1 MNIAD
6 IAKMA
11 GVSNAAVSRYFNNGY
26 ISEEKKEAIRK
37 VVEETGY
44 RPSVQAQTLRTKKTK
59 MIGVIIPKIASL
71 TIGSV
76 VEGIMEVLNDN
87 NYQMLLADTSNNP
100 EKELEYLSVFKDKQ
114 VDGVILVATV
124 LTADHKRVLRG
135 MKVPVVIVGQRLSGW
150 SCVYHN
156 DYHCMRDMTKL
167 FLDKGCKK
175 LGYIGVSHCD
185 KAAGLARYQGF
196 CDAIT
201 EEGRGEIEHYESISE
216 FSLNSG
222 YEKAKELIAQCPDL
236 DGMVCATDNI
246 SLGAMQ
252 ALKELGYRIP
262 EDICLSGHGNA
273 IYTGVTTPAITT
285 AQYSYHESGSTGAEM
300 LIDLL
305 TKKEAVVKEV
315 MLGYS
320 IIEKESTNR

>member
-1 MNIAD
+1 MNISD

-26 ISEEKKEAIRK
+26 ISETKKEAIRK

-59 MIGVIIPKIASL
+59 MIGVIIPKIASF
-71 TIGSV
+71 TIGSM

-100 EKELEYLSVFKDKQ
+100 QKELEYLNVFKDKQ
-114 VDGVILVATV
+114 VDGVILVATI
-124 LTADHKRVLRG
+124 LSPDHKRILRG

-150 SCVYHN
+150 CCVYHD
-156 DYHCMRDMTKL
+156 DYHCMRDMTRL

-175 LGYIGVSHCD
+175 IGYIGVTQND
-185 KAAGLARYQGF
+185 KAVGLARYQGF
-196 CDAIT
+196 CDAVT
-201 EEGRGEIEHYESISE
+201 EEGREDVEYYESITG
-216 FSLNSG
+216 FSIDSG
-222 YEKAKELIAQCPDL
+222 YEKAKELIGQCPDM
-236 DGMVCATDNI
+236 DGMICATDNL

-252 ALKELGYRIP
+252 ALKEMGYRIP
-262 EDICLSGHGNA
+262 EDICLSGHGDTL
-273 IYTGVTTPAITT
+273 YTGVTTPTITT
-285 AQYSYHESGSTGAEM
+285 VHYSYQESGSAGAEM

-305 TKKEAVVKEV
+305 NKEETVIKEI

-320 IIEKESTNR
+320 IIENESTDR